1 MPARKPSLSSRLGA
15 TMTGKVPADEV
26 RARLAAAGAVFE
38 QYLAA
43 DRLRAELAAAGI
55 GPSTASPAESS
66 QLLCTWNAFVLVS
79 LAQSFLS
86 AEGLGPGE
94 PAFLPRVT
102 HEQALVLLMEVPT
115 WSARA
120 LRAASDPGYDVAT
133 EVALPAP
140 LPPWVHAEPCPASHL
155 KAMQAAGDAMLA
167 RIEAELGSLER
178 MPSAGPLTAQLR
190 GLATQLHAQLT
201 SAAALLAHGVGGR
214 AHDSVEQPLR
224 TAVAGCY
231 TLGQL
236 LARPMLVRRL
246 PAGNPF
252 GAPPPTQASP
262 GRWAGQP
269 DPGYPPGPAELYG
282 PGYGYGHGYRSG
294 YGHGYG
300 YGYDD
305 DD

>member
-1 MPARKPSLSSRLGA
+1 MSARKPSLSSRLGA

-26 RARLAAAGAVFE
+26 QARLAAAGPVFE

-43 DRLRAELAAAGI
+43 DRLRAELTAAGI

-66 QLLCTWNAFVLVS
+66 QLLCTWNAYVSVS

-86 AEGLGPGE
+86 AEGLEPGE
-94 PAFLPRVT
+94 PGFLPRVT

-120 LRAASDPGYDVAT
+120 QRAASDPGYDVAT

-155 KAMQAAGDAMLA
+155 RAMRAAGDAMLE

-178 MPSAGPLTAQLR
+178 MPSAGPLIIQLR
-190 GLATQLHAQLT
+190 GLATQVHAQLT
-201 SAAALLAHGVGGR
+201 SAAAMLGHAVGRR

-224 TAVAGCY
+224 SAVAGCY
-231 TLGQL
+231 VLGQL
-236 LARPMLVRRL
+236 LARPVLVRRL
-246 PAGNPF
+246 PPGYPFEALASAQPAAGP
-252 GAPPPTQASP
+252 
-262 GRWAGQP
+262 WAGRP
-269 DPGYPPGPAELYG
+269 DPGYAPGAAEPYG
-282 PGYGYGHGYRSG
+282 PGYGPG
-294 YGHGYG
+294 YGHGHG
-300 YGYDD
+300 YGHDD
-305 DD
+305 D